1 MLVLIKL
8 ANLNYFYL
16 LNVILN
22 HMNLK
27 SIWASS
33 LISEYVLDLYK
44 YLSLSQLTR
53 ALYKLILAITVY
65 SCKWGITHIS
75 VQPYFGDCLAF
86 PLPPPN
92 LTIFK
97 PSSQDTNE
105 INKEVIAVLG
115 RERIDNLFLYL
126 TIWFWKGRDS
136 VKF

>member
-86 PLPPPN
+86 PLPPRQPDN
-92 LTIFK
+92 FQAK
-97 PSSQDTNE
+97 FSGHKWDKQGGNSC
-105 INKEVIAVLG
+105 LG
-115 RERIDNLFLYL
+115 ERKD
-126 TIWFWKGRDS
+126 W
-136 VKF
+136 